1 MSEMKFST
9 LIITLLLFM
18 ALTSCGGG
26 DIQTADGGIG
36 GTGVTQG
43 KVSGFGSIFVNGVEF
58 DTDNA
63 DFIYEEEISETIGND
78 SGIKVGMVV
87 HITGSS
93 EDGITGVAD
102 IVEYAKLLKG
112 TISSNSVGTS
122 ETGTLVAMSQNITV
136 DPDTVYDDGGTS
148 IPLSGLFQDAV
159 IEVSGFTDGDG
170 NILATR
176 IDLVSLTDLN
186 ETLEIKGFVSSLDET
201 TDTFWIGT
209 LSVDYSGL
217 TLPTDITNGIYVE
230 VKGTIVV
237 DVLFATFVEI
247 EGDGDLSIAEDGE
260 EAELE
265 GFVTSDTTTDPE
277 TGNPVFTLN
286 GQQVMV
292 DDSTEYEPEEETV
305 TSIAIGMSLEV
316 EGVMVGTTLLASKVE
331 IRTSAGEKQELKATV
346 EQVNLTDGTLSLL
359 GQIVKVT
366 SSTIYEDEV
375 DEDQSFSLSSLNEV
389 LDFVE
394 IDLYIDLDGSLVA
407 SKLER
412 KINES
417 TPNHAEIE
425 GLVEEI
431 DVGGD
436 SNLIRVLDVLID
448 ISNTEI
454 TTPAVDDRVDL
465 EGTYDASTGILTA
478 ESGEIEQPDE

>member
-1 MSEMKFST
+1 MKFST

-26 DIQTADGGIG
+26 DTQIADGGIG

-63 DFIYEEEISETIGND
+63 DFIYEEVTSETVGND

-112 TISSNSVGTS
+112 TISSISIDTS
-122 ETGTLVAMSQNITV
+122 ETGTLLAMGQNITV
-136 DPDTVYDDGGTS
+136 DPDTVYDDGGIGT
-148 IPLSGLFQDAV
+148 PLSELSPDAV
-159 IEVSGFTDGDG
+159 IEVSGFTDGNGD
-170 NILATR
+170 ILATR
-176 IDLVSLTDLN
+176 IDLLSLAGID
-186 ETLEIKGFVSSLDET
+186 EPLEVKGFVSSLDEGS
-201 TDTFWIGT
+201 DTFLIGT
-209 LSVDYSGL
+209 LTVDYSGL

-230 VKGTIVV
+230 VKGKFV
-237 DVLFATFVEI
+237 DEILFATSVEI

-265 GFVTSDTTTDPE
+265 GFVTSDITTDPE

-292 DDSTEYEPEEETV
+292 DNSTEYEPEEETA
-305 TSIAIGMSLEV
+305 TSIAIDMSLEV
-316 EGVMVGTTLLASKVE
+316 DGVMVGTTLLASKVE
-331 IRTSAGEKQELKATV
+331 IKTSAGEKQELKATV
-346 EQVNLTDGTLSLL
+346 EQVNLTDGTFSLL
-359 GQIVKVT
+359 GQTVKVT

-375 DEDQSFSLSSLNEV
+375 DEDQFFSLSSLVDLDYVEV
-389 LDFVE
+389 
-394 IDLYIDLDGSLVA
+394 DLYFDQDNSLVA

-412 KINES
+412 ETDES
-417 TPNHAEIE
+417 NIVNYAEIE
-425 GLVEEI
+425 GEVLTV
-431 DVGGD
+431 D
-436 SNLIRVLDVLID
+436 SIQQVITVVNITVDIANLPDFNPE
-448 ISNTEI
+448 SK
-454 TTPAVDDRVDL
+454 DRVKI
-465 EGTYDASTGILTA
+465 EGTYNASTGILTA
-478 ESGEIEQPDE
+478 TSGEIEEPDE